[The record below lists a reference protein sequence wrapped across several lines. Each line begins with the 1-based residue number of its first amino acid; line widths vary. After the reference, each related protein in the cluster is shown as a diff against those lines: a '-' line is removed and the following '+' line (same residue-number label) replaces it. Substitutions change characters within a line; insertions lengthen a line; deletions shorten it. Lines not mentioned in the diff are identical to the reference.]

1 MLRTARRLVNVILM
15 SVNLI
20 RLSGIIVT
28 LAATSA
34 SAQESLPADWDVLRE
49 PSKKL
54 VMAHTGFD
62 VGLGIAVRCVDGGL
76 EALISGLPSNTDE
89 QRTIGVAFV
98 GDERITD
105 QQWNV
110 AVNPTIAVSNMP
122 APFARKLRNGG
133 ELQLRIAGGAEDG
146 RNLRYV
152 LDLPASNAA
161 IDETLTACDRP
172 LVDPRDAAWAG
183 VGDNGLPTNLQW
195 LKRPRPT
202 YPGVPRYE
210 RGFAVVTCIADPEG
224 RPQDCVVETEH
235 PRDAGFG
242 QATLRAAREA
252 RLTNSL
258 NPDAPITPS
267 RFNFRANYNVSNGPV
282 GPVTPSRI
290 RRPN

>member
-1 MLRTARRLVNVILM
+1 MSFAPHRIIALPLVAM
-15 SVNLI
+15 AS
-20 RLSGIIVT
+20 
-28 LAATSA
+28 SA
-34 SAQESLPADWDVLRE
+34 IAQDPAPTDWDIARDPARKV
-49 PSKKL
+49 
-54 VMAHTGFD
+54 VVAHTAFD
-62 VGLGIAVRCVDGGL
+62 VGVGIAVRCVDGGL
-76 EALISGLPSNTDE
+76 EALISGLPADTAE
-89 QRTIGVAFV
+89 QRVIGVAFP
-98 GDERITD
+98 GDERLSD

-110 AVNPTIAVSNMP
+110 AVDNTIAVSSMP
-122 APFARKLRNGG
+122 APFARKLREGG
-133 ELQLRIAGGAEDG
+133 QLQLRVAGGAEGG

-152 LDLPASNAA
+152 LDLPASNSA

-172 LVDPRDAAWAG
+172 LVDPRDAAWAD

-202 YPGVPRYE
+202 YPGVPKYE

-252 RLTNSL
+252 RLTNNL

-267 RFNFRANYNVSNGPV
+267 RFNFRAVYNVSGA
-282 GPVTPSRI
+282 GGSTTPSRI
-290 RRPN
+290 RRPD